1 MSFKK
6 KFHRIISMFCVA
18 VLLLPMVLGLSVS
31 AAEKRY
37 LGYPVNLLIGKKLP
51 VNSFVDEK
59 GKAAKIEIA
68 EGQYTLITYWASW
81 CPDCQE
87 ELAYLPQLKE
97 VLKDYPNVKWY
108 LVDRVDG
115 QDESIQSGSEYIKKL
130 NLGLP
135 VLYDQNLTFRN
146 AIGIREI
153 PTTILL
159 NPQGELVLATS
170 EIIKSQGNLRAML
183 DYATKGRGKATEDY
197 VSKNLLVSDGS
208 VKQSADS
215 AKKSTQ
221 AQSILTEYAA
231 AKKNTTILNQQ
242 KSWLA
247 KNGGL
252 TGDLGDDLRMYGAFS
267 GVQGYEQDAKTLS
280 AAIIKKYFQGN
291 KLNGI
296 VSLSDLNLEQIS
308 KLGVNGLADQ
318 ALSVVQKG
326 YISADFPFYYAQ
338 YNTKTGKYDQ
348 GVVDMTESLLT
359 VYHLAK
365 QGKVKQQ
372 TLDWLS
378 NAVNTNGIFAKYKKD
393 GTPVSRYQYETPGV
407 YALTAL
413 IALETGEKSLF
424 TQSVILMEKSRTFQ
438 TTSESNGA
446 FSSKN
451 RDKALDNCLPL
462 LLYASMEQKGL

>member
-18 VLLLPMVLGLSVS
+18 VLLLPMVLGLSTS

-37 LGYPVNLLIGKKLP
+37 LGYPVNLLIGEKLP

-247 KNGGL
+247 KKW
-252 TGDLGDDLRMYGAFS
+252 R
-267 GVQGYEQDAKTLS
+267 
-280 AAIIKKYFQGN
+280 
-291 KLNGI
+291 
-296 VSLSDLNLEQIS
+296 
-308 KLGVNGLADQ
+308 
-318 ALSVVQKG
+318 
-326 YISADFPFYYAQ
+326 
-338 YNTKTGKYDQ
+338 
-348 GVVDMTESLLT
+348 
-359 VYHLAK
+359 
-365 QGKVKQQ
+365 
-372 TLDWLS
+372 LDRRF
-378 NAVNTNGIFAKYKKD
+378 G
-393 GTPVSRYQYETPGV
+393 R
-407 YALTAL
+407 
-413 IALETGEKSLF
+413 
-424 TQSVILMEKSRTFQ
+424 
-438 TTSESNGA
+438 
-446 FSSKN
+446 
-451 RDKALDNCLPL
+451 
-462 LLYASMEQKGL
+462 

>member
-37 LGYPVNLLIGKKLP
+37 LGYPVNLLIGEKLP

-159 NPQGELVLATS
+159 NPQGELALATS
-170 EIIKSQGNLRAML
+170 EIIKSRGNLRAML

-197 VSKNLLVSDGS
+197 VS
-208 VKQSADS
+208 
-215 AKKSTQ
+215 
-221 AQSILTEYAA
+221 
-231 AKKNTTILNQQ
+231 NQQ

-247 KNGGL
+247 KNSGL

-291 KLNGI
+291 KLNGT

-326 YISADFPFYYAQ
+326 YISADFPFYYTQ

-393 GTPVSRYQYETPGV
+393 GTPVSRYQYETPGI

-451 RDKALDNCLPL
+451 SDKALDNCLPL